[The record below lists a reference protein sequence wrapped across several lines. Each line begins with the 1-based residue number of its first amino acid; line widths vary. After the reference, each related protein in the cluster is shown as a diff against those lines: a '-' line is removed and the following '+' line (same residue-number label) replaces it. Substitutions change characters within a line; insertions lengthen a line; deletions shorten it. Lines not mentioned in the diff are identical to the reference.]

1 MSKKVNVKQILIRL
15 GISILIIAAILVGA
29 YFLFRHFGITDI
41 SKEQLREKIA
51 QFGVW
56 GALIFIFV
64 SFLQVTFVPIPGA
77 VTILAGNLLFGPW
90 LSLLYSFI
98 GMFLG
103 AVLAFYLG
111 RIFGRP
117 FVNWVVGDKET
128 VESYLKRIKN
138 KEFVVF
144 FFMFLLPLFPDD
156 ALCAVAG
163 ITKLRWRDFILM
175 QVITRPTSIL
185 GTLFFMSGE
194 IIPYHGWGL
203 IVLGAVCVLSIIA
216 FIISYKNADKI
227 NAWLDRFFEK
237 VASIKRKKTN

>member
-1 MSKKVNVKQILIRL
+1 MSNKVNVKKVFIRL
-15 GISILIIAAILVGA
+15 GISLLLIALVIIGG
-29 YFLFRHFGITDI
+29 YFLFRHFGITDM
-41 SKEQLREKIA
+41 SKEKLREKIA
-51 QFGVW
+51 EFGVW
-56 GALIFIFV
+56 GPLIFIIV
-64 SFLQVTFVPIPGA
+64 SFLQVTFVPIPGSI
-77 VTILAGNLLFGPW
+77 TILAGNLLFGMW

-111 RIFGRP
+111 RALGRP

-128 VESYLKRIKN
+128 VENYLKRIKN

-156 ALCAVAG
+156 ALCTLAG
-163 ITKLRWRDFILM
+163 ITKLKWRDFILM

-203 IVLGAVCVLSIIA
+203 IVLGAVCVLSIVA
-216 FIISYKNADKI
+216 FVFCYKNADKI
-227 NAWLDRFFEK
+227 NAWLDGVFDK
-237 VASIKRKKTN
+237 IASIKRK